1 MSKIFVVTKRQIRLF
16 SILLLVV
23 LIAAAC
29 IKWNQAKPAMSAPE
43 QTRVFHL
50 VTGEFEARADDGT
63 KIEVYRWDPGTII
76 VNQGDQVELRIAGV
90 NGNSHPFVIEG
101 LGIKG
106 VVTKGKT
113 TTVRFKAEAKGTFPI
128 VCQTHT
134 ETNQSAPMVG
144 YIQVQ

>member
-1 MSKIFVVTKRQIRLF
+1 MSKIFVVKKKHFRLF
-16 SILLLVV
+16 SLVLLVL
-23 LIAAAC
+23 LIAAVY
-29 IKWNQAKPAMSAPE
+29 IKWNPAKPAMSAPE
-43 QTRVFHL
+43 QVRVFHL
-50 VTGEFEARADDGT
+50 VTGEFEARTDDGK

-76 VNQGDQVELRIAGV
+76 VNKGDQVELRITGV
-90 NGNSHPFVIEG
+90 NGESHPFVIEG

-113 TTVRFKAEAKGTFPI
+113 TTVRFKAEAKGTYPI

-134 ETNQSAPMVG
+134 ESSHGAPMVG